1 MSQPSITEILSIVR
15 RYAEAIV
22 EGRIAAKEIINMSD
36 EQLADFDRGAFD
48 RLSALQA
55 EAEDLAQ
62 EGTEK

>member
-15 RYAEAIV
+15 RYAEAIA